1 MRRLEPP
8 AAVSLSH
15 ELKKLEGLP
24 QIRVMYRKEKCPKL
38 YKDVTLS
45 LIFSWEI
52 NIMQAYIRVGLRT
65 PRANDQTC
73 NHTDPHWA
81 MTNIRVSMKISDDS
95 GMFVS

>member
-15 ELKKLEGLP
+15 ELKKLEGLT

-38 YKDVTLS
+38 YKNVTLS

-52 NIMQAYIRVGLRT
+52 NITQAYICVGLRI